1 MDNNRIWKIMNW
13 NIRGINSEKKWLALG
28 NKIEECGCEIICLQ
42 DTKREHFDLQFIRKF
57 CPKKF
62 SKFLFVPSVGASG
75 GIIIIWNGNLFSG
88 DLAFQNE
95 FSLFVNMTNNLS
107 NEKWILT
114 NIYGPSQSDRKS
126 SFLEWFSNIDMPDDA
141 DWIIMGDFNFIR
153 KPSDRNRPGG
163 DINGMMLFNDAISN
177 LGLVELPLKGR
188 NYTWSNMQQDPL
200 LEKLDWFF
208 TSASWT
214 ASYPSTF
221 VYPLVKP
228 TSDHVPCVVAI
239 GTKIPRAKIF
249 RFENYWLHH
258 SSFKDVVQK
267 AWNIPVNFNDSAK
280 RINAK
285 FKNLRRELKIWAK
298 NLPCLKHNISKVNDT
313 IELLDILE
321 EYRHLTLKR
330 EI

>member
-28 NKIEECGCEIICLQ
+28 NKIEECGCEIIYLQ
-42 DTKREHFDLQFIRKF
+42 ETKREHFDLQFIRNF

-75 GIIIIWNGNLFSG
+75 GIIIIIWNGNLFSG

-95 FSLFVNMTNNLS
+95 FSLSVNMTNNLS
-107 NEKWILT
+107 NEKWIIT

-163 DINGMMLFNDAISN
+163 DINGMILSNDAMSN

-188 NYTWSNMQQDPL
+188 NYTWSN
-200 LEKLDWFF
+200 
-208 TSASWT
+208 
-214 ASYPSTF
+214 
-221 VYPLVKP
+221 
-228 TSDHVPCVVAI
+228 I
-239 GTKIPRAKIF
+239 
-249 RFENYWLHH
+249 
-258 SSFKDVVQK
+258 
-267 AWNIPVNFNDSAK
+267 
-280 RINAK
+280 
-285 FKNLRRELKIWAK
+285 
-298 NLPCLKHNISKVNDT
+298 
-313 IELLDILE
+313 
-321 EYRHLTLKR
+321 
-330 EI
+330 